1 VYRNLIYTVNFT
13 SDRLLTQ
20 ARPNPHLNP
29 PPLLGERVLFL
40 ALLQAFHQ
48 RMLQNAG
55 ATWFAVWKLA
65 GSIALKKKKAD
76 QTMRQQAGE
85 GVH

>member
-1 VYRNLIYTVNFT
+1 
-13 SDRLLTQ
+13 
-20 ARPNPHLNP
+20 
-29 PPLLGERVLFL
+29 
-40 ALLQAFHQ
+40 
-48 RMLQNAG
+48 MLQNAG